1 MAKYAVLVNM
11 DLNVELLDS
20 TLVKDVE
27 KITRNVVRILVD
39 GKTGLEIKNL
49 RIKLLGKAERFDG

>member
-20 TLVKDVE
+20 TSIKEVE
-27 KITRNVVRILVD
+27 KITKNVVRILVD
-39 GKTGLEIKNL
+39 KKDGCEIKSL
-49 RIKLLGKAERFDG
+49 RAKLLGKAERFDG

>member
-11 DLNVELLDS
+11 DLNVELLES
-20 TLVKDVE
+20 TSVKEAE

-39 GKTGLEIKNL
+39 KKNGCEIKSL
-49 RIKLLGKAERFDG
+49 RVKLLGKAEKFDG